1 MLYVLLTLDI
11 KNEKITCNM
20 KKKFMF
26 IYRYNDSCIDNEETA
41 ICLISGSLV

>member
-11 KNEKITCNM
+11 KNEKKNM

-26 IYRYNDSCIDNEETA
+26 IYRYNDLCLDTEEPA
-41 ICLISGSLV
+41 LGLLYGSLV